1 MEQREDVPLPMDL
14 VVKLTTLADDVV
26 EDAQEHV
33 LDPEGDERQERTRP
47 DVVHRKPGEGG

>member
-1 MEQREDVPLPMDL
+1 MDL